1 MEILRN
7 SFESDVIG
15 KRALEILVQLTKPK
29 RLGLF
34 GSRARQDHKMGSDY
48 DFSLEYPI
56 MGSGDRWKVTEA
68 LEMLPTLRQFDVV
81 WLDTA
86 SEILKEQVSKEG
98 ICLYER

>member
-1 MEILRN
+1 MEILGN
-7 SFESDVIG
+7 PFESDVIG

-29 RLGLF
+29 RLWLF

-48 DFSLEYPI
+48 DFALEDPI